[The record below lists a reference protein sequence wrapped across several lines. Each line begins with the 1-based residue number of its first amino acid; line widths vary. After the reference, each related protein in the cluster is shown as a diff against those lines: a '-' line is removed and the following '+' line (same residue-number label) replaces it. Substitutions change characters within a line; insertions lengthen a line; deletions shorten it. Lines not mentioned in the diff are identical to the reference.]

1 MSKRAKEQV
10 HVLRSSP
17 RASQSFTAKADGQR
31 KPRDRKRGGFW
42 DVLG

>member
-1 MSKRAKEQV
+1 MSERAKEQI
-10 HVLRSSP
+10 HVLRKPTSG
-17 RASQSFTAKADGQR
+17 SQSFTAKADGQR

>member
-1 MSKRAKEQV
+1 MSERAKKQV
-10 HVLRSSP
+10 HVLRP
-17 RASQSFTAKADGQR
+17 TPGGSQSFVAKADGQR